1 MIVKIKDFNCIE
13 DMELE
18 FHPGFTILQGPSNS
32 GKSSV
37 IKAIENTIFNQ
48 SGTTNVRQGQNNYK
62 VGIKKGDNT
71 VSLIKGKNSKY
82 KINESIYEKFGV
94 GQLAEVADILN
105 IRETILG
112 GEKVRL
118 NFSKQLSYPFLL
130 DKTPGQ
136 LYKFIVDSSESESL
150 SNVLKDISKD
160 IKTSEKSIVQNE
172 AQLDLLISQQSQ
184 LQSNLKNS
192 SEIIKIS
199 NQILELDSTNSTIS
213 KLIVLK
219 DAYVS
224 CKKDKTY
231 LDDLYNRLSF
241 PLDLASLEATYIS
254 YTNIE
259 NLYTKYKTLIENK
272 DILSS
277 QLNKLSLNF
286 DMGQLDRLEENY
298 ISLLKLVN
306 EYTVSKRNLDKY
318 NIELGIL
325 DQALLQEQ
333 EKLDTFDICP
343 LCGSRINHKEV

>member
-48 SGTTNVRQGQNNYK
+48 SGTTNVRQGQSNYK

-82 KINESIYEKFGV
+82 KINENIYEKFGV
-94 GQLAEVADILN
+94 GQLTEVADILN

-150 SNVLKDISKD
+150 SNVLKDINKD

-172 AQLDLLISQQSQ
+172 AQLDLLINQQSQ

-199 NQILELDSTNSTIS
+199 NQILELDSINSNIN
-213 KLIVLK
+213 KLIALK
-219 DAYVS
+219 DTYNS
-224 CKKDKTY
+224 CKKDRIH
-231 LDDLYNRLSF
+231 LDNLYKKLSF
-241 PLDLASLEATYIS
+241 PLDLASLETTYTS

-259 NLYTKYKTLIENK
+259 SLYDKYKTLIKNK
-272 DILSS
+272 NILSS
-277 QLNKLSLNF
+277 YFNRLSLDF
-286 DMGQLDRLEENY
+286 DIGQLDKLEEDY

-306 EYTVSKRNLDKY
+306 EYTASKRDLNKY
-318 NIELGIL
+318 NIELNDL
-325 DQALLQEQ
+325 NQALMQEQ
-333 EKLDTFDICP
+333 EKLNTFDICP
-343 LCGSRINHKEV
+343 LCGSRINHEEV